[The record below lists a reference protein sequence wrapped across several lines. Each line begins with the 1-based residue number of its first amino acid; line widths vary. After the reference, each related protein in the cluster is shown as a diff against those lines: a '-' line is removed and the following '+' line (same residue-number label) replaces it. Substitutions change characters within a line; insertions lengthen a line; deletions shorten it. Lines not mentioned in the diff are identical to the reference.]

1 MISQLHLKCMN
12 GTAFTIQFAV
22 PTAPNYPSSFMWS
35 SHLPTILSIL
45 FPCLLMFIV
54 SIIHRASPFCRSYV
68 HILQVLRAAMQSTPV
83 PAKVTPISGGNC
95 GLPVG
100 AIKNSP
106 LGGVTLGLS
115 DLISGHGTT
124 GSSSR
129 HCSCQSQLLD
139 RGGAMG

>member
-1 MISQLHLKCMN
+1 MFLQVSMMISQLHLKCMN

-35 SHLPTILSIL
+35 SHLPTILSML
-45 FPCLLMFIV
+45 FPCLLMFIK
-54 SIIHRASPFCRSYV
+54 SIVHRASPFCRSYV

-100 AIKNSP
+100 AI
-106 LGGVTLGLS
+106 
-115 DLISGHGTT
+115 TT